1 MAFLLLLSLLNA
13 NQALEI
19 DVWFDREDPVYYP
32 TDNLKIFFRANQ
44 DCYCAVYNI
53 EIGGRENM
61 LFPLEGESGWI
72 KADRTY
78 ELPPDAADY
87 DYVVG
92 GPEGTETIVV
102 IASPTR
108 LPDLLDEGPDVVRET
123 AEIYIEEPEPAVL
136 RIISTPGNCR
146 IYITAV
152 EFDDGEY
159 RGTAPRTIVLRP
171 GEYVV
176 KITKFGYRTLTRRIW
191 LEPGERRRV
200 FVKLIPY

>member
-1 MAFLLLLSLLNA
+1 MVFLLLLTLLNA

-19 DVWFDREDPVYYP
+19 EVWFDREDPVYYP
-32 TDNLKIFFRANQ
+32 TDNLRVFFQANQ

-72 KADRTY
+72 EAHRTY
-78 ELPPDAADY
+78 ELPPDTADY

-102 IASPTR
+102 VASLDR
-108 LPDLLDEGPDVVRET
+108 LPDLSDKGTDVVREA
-123 AEIYIEEPEPAVL
+123 AEIYIQEPEPALL
-136 RIISTPGNCR
+136 RIISTPVNCR
-146 IYITAV
+146 IHITAV
-152 EFDDGEY
+152 EFDDSEY